1 MAANTQTAK
10 LQFLNEAGVDIIQSV
25 GIGGGVQ
32 YSLNANGG
40 LQVVAQPIA
49 ASGAINPRLPGFFV
63 ITKAGIAA
71 MTLAAPT
78 AGTDDGLEIEV
89 SSNTAFAH
97 SFTSAGNL
105 LLSTTGVNSSI
116 TMPAFAGATVYFTA
130 YQGKWIVATGGLG
143 AYTVA

>member
-1 MAANTQTAK
+1 MAANTFVAQDQY
-10 LQFLNEAGVDIIQSV
+10 LDQGIDMFQLVGVGGNVLWSV
-25 GIGGGVQ
+25 NNKGGV
-32 YSLNANGG
+32 
-40 LQVVAQPIA
+40 QVVAQPIA
-49 ASGAINPRLPGFFV
+49 ASGAIAPRLPGFYV

-78 AGTDDGLEIEV
+78 AGVDDGLEIEV

-97 SFTSAGNL
+97 SFTATGL
-105 LLSTTGVNSSI
+105 LLTSSAVVNSI

-143 AYTVA
+143 TYTAA

>member
-10 LQFLNEAGVDIIQSV
+10 LQYLNEAGIDIIQSV
-25 GIGGGVQ
+25 GLGGAVQ

-49 ASGAINPRLPGFFV
+49 ASGAINPRLPGFYV
-63 ITKAGIAA
+63 ITKAGVAA

-97 SFTSAGNL
+97 SFTATGL
-105 LLSTTGVNSSI
+105 LLTSSASVNSI

-130 YQGKWIVATGGLG
+130 YQGKWIVCTGGLG
-143 AYTVA
+143 TYVVA